1 MACKLLRNIN
11 DQSNHKAVVSEMIS
25 WRFRITSK
33 SCPEQETQDKIAL
46 HPIDSPHLLQGPL
59 SSTRKSW
66 PRKRRREKRSR
77 GRKMACAKWLYSWK
91 LTVHSLRMFLSA
103 QL

>member
-1 MACKLLRNIN
+1 MTASIASSKKLGTRLPSTLEILHICSTDHCHPTERAGLEKEVEKKRN
-11 DQSNHKAVVSEMIS
+11 S
-25 WRFRITSK
+25 
-33 SCPEQETQDKIAL
+33 
-46 HPIDSPHLLQGPL
+46 
-59 SSTRKSW
+59 
-66 PRKRRREKRSR
+66 